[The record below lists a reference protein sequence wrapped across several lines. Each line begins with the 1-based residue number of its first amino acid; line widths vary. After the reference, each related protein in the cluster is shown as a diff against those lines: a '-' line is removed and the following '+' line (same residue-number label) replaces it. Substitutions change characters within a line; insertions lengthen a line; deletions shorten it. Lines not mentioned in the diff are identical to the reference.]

1 MPEPIS
7 IQSMPSWRQNCLKG
21 LGAIV
26 QNKFV
31 LAVLLSTELFLPTGT
46 AGMQVGDA
54 SASVADKGKK
64 KSESTTPPSAQDIA
78 NAKSQGLVWVNPDAR
93 VYHKDGEFY
102 GKTKHGKFV
111 TEEDAE
117 KQGFQE
123 AQRSATS
130 KKTIPKQGDQSG
142 LDSTKDTHSSTP
154 PKP

>member
-1 MPEPIS
+1 
-7 IQSMPSWRQNCLKG
+7 
-21 LGAIV
+21 V

-31 LAVLLSTELFLPTGT
+31 VVILLSTALFLPTGA

-64 KSESTTPPSAQDIA
+64 KSDSTTPSAQEIA
-78 NAKSQGLVWVNPDAR
+78 NAKSQGLVWVNLNTR

-102 GKTKHGKFV
+102 GKTQKGKFV
-111 TEEDAE
+111 TEDDAKKE
-117 KQGFQE
+117 GFQE
-123 AQRSATS
+123 VQRPATS
-130 KKTIPKQGDQSG
+130 KKTVPKQGDQSG